1 VLVAFEDTGP
11 GIPES
16 QREAVF
22 EPFFTT
28 REGSG
33 GTGLGLYVSN
43 DIVTHNGGELRI
55 EDSLKGT
62 RFVVSL
68 PGARS

>member
-1 VLVAFEDTGP
+1 VQVTFADTGP

-28 REGSG
+28 REGRG
-33 GTGLGLYVSN
+33 GTGLGLYVSS
-43 DIVTHNGGELRI
+43 DIVTRNGGELRI
-55 EDSLKGT
+55 EESPRGA

-68 PGARS
+68 PARK